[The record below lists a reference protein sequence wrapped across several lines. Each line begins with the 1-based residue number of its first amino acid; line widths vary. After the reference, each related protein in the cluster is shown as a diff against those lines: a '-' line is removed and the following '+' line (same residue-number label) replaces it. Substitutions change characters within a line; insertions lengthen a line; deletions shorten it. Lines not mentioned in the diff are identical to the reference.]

1 MIILEYL
8 RHCMEIIAQPVIKSP
23 PSRYFRKMAIHKAS
37 QSEMGKKSKLKINED
52 AHLTGIEL
60 ATQCK

>member
-1 MIILEYL
+1 
-8 RHCMEIIAQPVIKSP
+8 MEIIAQPVIKSP